1 VATYPTLLDWPVA
14 EDMYAM
20 SVDVAG
26 SINLITNET
35 VMSIYH
41 VKQIEHKVQTDFGH
55 LIDMKDYEGK
65 PEPERNDCLLSRSLA
80 AHALGLEATVS
91 AEVAASCIT
100 DGYDDNGIDAI
111 YIKKEKE
118 NTVLFLVQ
126 AKWSKDGSASPN
138 LDGVGKFIR
147 GIGDL
152 LEQKFDKFNEK
163 IQKKKSEILDA
174 LLDTNCRI
182 VAILVH
188 TSTQKLGDH
197 AQKEITDFCDSV
209 NDTTEFLEFVNLDQA
224 GLFKSLANSSA
235 TQRINLTIGLTEWG
249 KKEEPYFAV
258 YGTIDAEQVYTWWQE
273 HQGRLF
279 SKNLRGILGETTVN
293 KEMRDTLEKHPEKF
307 WYFNNGITLVAE
319 KLKKGPLN
327 ATNQSYALFQCDGIS
342 VVNGA
347 QTVSTIGRHF
357 QKAAKAPAGVLIPVR
372 IISVDSVQDLDTQIT
387 RANNTQNKIE
397 GRDFAAIDD
406 QQQRIKLELA
416 ILGVAYQLTRQ
427 EGFTPGER
435 IFDVEEAIVALACA
449 KGEADLAITA
459 KREIGKFWE
468 NTKKPPYTDVIRSN
482 VHGQHVFNAVRL
494 QREIDSAIVS
504 LAKAKQG
511 KDETILIWG
520 NRIIAS
526 IIFASLGS
534 TWVTAKSNEIDA
546 IIGSKKL
553 NSAVAEVAELLINVV
568 NKSYA
573 SGYIANTFKSV
584 SKSKAIYSEITDVYV
599 AL

>member
-1 VATYPTLLDWPVA
+1 
-14 EDMYAM
+14 
-20 SVDVAG
+20 
-26 SINLITNET
+26 
-35 VMSIYH
+35 MSIYH

-55 LIDMKDYEGK
+55 IIDMKDYETK
-65 PEPERNDCLLSRSLA
+65 PEPEQNDCLLSRSLA
-80 AHALGLEATVS
+80 AYALALEAIVP

-100 DGYDDNGIDAI
+100 DGYDDNGIDGI
-111 YIKKEKE
+111 YVKKEKE
-118 NTVLFLVQ
+118 DTVLFLVQ
-126 AKWSKDGSASPN
+126 AKWSKDGGSSPN

-163 IQKKKSEILDA
+163 IKKKKSEILDA

-188 TSTQKLGDH
+188 TSNQKLGDH
-197 AQKEITDFCDSV
+197 AQKEITDFCSSI
-209 NDTTEFLEFVNLDQA
+209 NDTTEFLEFLNLDQA
-224 GLFKSLANSSA
+224 GLFKSLATASA
-235 TQRINLTIGLTEWG
+235 TQRINLTIGLSEWG
-249 KKEEPYFAV
+249 KKDEPYFAV
-258 YGTIDAEQVYTWWQE
+258 YGTIEAEQVFAWWQE

-293 KEMRDTLEKHPEKF
+293 KEMRETLEKNPNKF

-327 ATNQSYALFQCDGIS
+327 ATNQSYAMFQCDGVS

-357 QKAAKAPAGVLIPVR
+357 LKAAKAPVGVLIPVR
-372 IISVDSVQDLDTQIT
+372 IISVEAVQDLDTQIT

-416 ILGVAYQLTRQ
+416 ILGVTYQLTRQ

-435 IFDVEEAIVALACA
+435 IFDVEEAIIALACA

-468 NTKKPPYTDVIRSN
+468 STKKPPYTDVIRPN

-494 QREIDSAIVS
+494 QREIDVAIIA
-504 LAKAKQG
+504 LAKTKQG
-511 KDETILIWG
+511 KDETIMIWG
-520 NRIIAS
+520 NRMIAS
-526 IIFASLGS
+526 IVFASLS
-534 TWVTAKSNEIDA
+534 NAWITARNEYIDA
-546 IIGSKKL
+546 IIDSKTLDK
-553 NSAVAEVAELLINVV
+553 AVSEVAELLINLV

-573 SGYIANTFKSV
+573 SGYIANTFKSI
-584 SKSKAIYSEITDVYV
+584 SKSKVIYSEISDVYIT
-599 AL
+599 L